1 MPKHVKWGPLEVFL
15 TSILLQSRQ
24 KNEGWTLWRYLR
36 KKSHKAETSRERPKS
51 EPYLRLKKT
60 KGLQSVKYSL
70 LQYPF
75 EEKLKK
81 IPIFLKF
88 LKFFWSPVSRI
99 VPKHVKWGP
108 LEVF

>member
-1 MPKHVKWGPLEVFL
+1 MP
-15 TSILLQSRQ
+15 
-24 KNEGWTLWRYLR
+24 LR
-36 KKSHKAETSRERPKS
+36 MYIRKMKTSRERPKS
-51 EPYLRLKKT
+51 APYLRLKKT

-81 IPIFLKF
+81 NPIFLKF
-88 LKFFWSPVSRI
+88 FKFFRFPVSRI